1 MKKMFGLYAGLWAF
15 FLVLFNV
22 VSIVVPFI
30 QYGYGNF
37 IWTWQFFVKL
47 VLINLSFYGHLACSI
62 VTFLNKNANKR
73 FLNMP
78 LFTFSLV
85 GLGAIVFFSF
95 IMRYIPIQSTL
106 FDGVACLA
114 VAIVTLVAIFKAKMA
129 AVVVNEVEEKVAE
142 KTTFIKSITVDAEIL
157 MSSASSDELR
167 AECKKV
173 YEALRYSDPMSNNG
187 LKSVEDLIGERFSEL
202 SSAVKANEI
211 ENSAN
216 LADEIVALVDSRNKR
231 CRSLK

>member
-22 VSIVVPFI
+22 VSIVAPFL
-30 QYGYGNF
+30 QHGYGNF
-37 IWTWQFFVKL
+37 VWTWQFYVKL
-47 VLINLSFYGHLACSI
+47 VLVNIAFFGHLACSI
-62 VTFLNKNANKR
+62 VAFLNKNANKR
-73 FLNMP
+73 FLSMP
-78 LFTFSLV
+78 LFAFSLV
-85 GLGAIVFFSF
+85 GLGVIVFFAIVS
-95 IMRYIPIQSTL
+95 RYIPIPSTL
-106 FDGVACLA
+106 LDGVVCIA
-114 VAIVTLVAIFKAKMA
+114 VAVITLVALFKAKMA
-129 AVVVNEVEEKVAE
+129 AVLVNEVEEKVAE
-142 KTTFIKSITVDAEIL
+142 KTAFIKSITADAEIL
-157 MSSASSDELR
+157 VSSAPSDELR

-173 YEALRYSDPMSNNG
+173 YEALRYSDPMSNDG